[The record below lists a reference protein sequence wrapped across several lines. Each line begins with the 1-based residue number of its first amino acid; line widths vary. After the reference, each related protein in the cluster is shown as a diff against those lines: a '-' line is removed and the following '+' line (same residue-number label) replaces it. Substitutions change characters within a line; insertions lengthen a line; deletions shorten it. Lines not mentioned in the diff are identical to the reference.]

1 MNKWK
6 EIWNT
11 READFSLLQ
20 EYDPKQIFLELKRID
35 GFDVAEEG
43 ISFDS
48 FWYQYQEV
56 KQ

>member
-6 EIWNT
+6 EIWNR

-20 EYDPKQIFLELKRID
+20 EDDPKQIFLELKRID
-35 GFDVAEEG
+35 GFDVAEAG

>member
-6 EIWNT
+6 EIWNR

-20 EYDPKQIFLELKRID
+20 EDDPKQVFLELKRID